1 MHVCVKGP
9 ILWSQSTN
17 AQNTSIETK
26 SKSMVLLRVGE
37 LIVNAYE
44 AKKIFWNYI
53 NGHSPASCGYSENN
67 LILYFRIELHNIS
80 Q

>member
-1 MHVCVKGP
+1 
-9 ILWSQSTN
+9 
-17 AQNTSIETK
+17 
-26 SKSMVLLRVGE
+26 MVLLRVGE

-44 AKKIFWNYI
+44 AMKIVWNYI